1 VNPLTLK
8 KIPEAELE
16 IMKTIWNNGK
26 SMSSKDII
34 GIMEEKKQWKKT
46 TTLTLLR
53 RLTDKKI
60 ISAEKG
66 KMITYYTA
74 LVNEKDYLE
83 LETHTFFEKIHGN
96 SLKSF
101 ITTLHDNNDITDD
114 DLDELEKWIR
124 DSR

>member
-1 VNPLTLK
+1 MIK

-16 IMKTIWNNGK
+16 VMKVIWN
-26 SMSSKDII
+26 SAESVSSKEVIE
-34 GIMEEKKQWKKT
+34 IMEDRRQWKKT
-46 TTLTLLR
+46 TTLTLLK

-74 LVNEKDYLE
+74 LLDEKSYLE
-83 LETHTFFEKIHGN
+83 METSSFFKKIHGN

>member
-1 VNPLTLK
+1 MLK

-16 IMKTIWNNGK
+16 IMKVIWHNEK
-26 SMSSKDII
+26 STSSKEIV
-34 GIMEEKKQWKKT
+34 GIMEEQKQWKKT

-74 LVNEKDYLE
+74 LINEKKYLE
-83 LETHTFFEKIHGN
+83 IQTSNFFKKVHGN

-101 ITTLHDNNDITDD
+101 ITTLHDTNDVTDD

-124 DSR
+124 NSR

>member
-1 VNPLTLK
+1 M
-8 KIPEAELE
+8 KIIWGNERTMTSKE
-16 IMKTIWNNGK
+16 IIK
-26 SMSSKDII
+26 
-34 GIMEEKKQWKKT
+34 IMEESNQWKKT
-46 TTLTLLR
+46 TTLTLLK
-53 RLTDKKI
+53 RLTNKKI

-74 LVNEKDYLE
+74 IVDEKSYSAM
-83 LETHTFFEKIHGN
+83 ETSNFFKKFHGN

-101 ITTLHDNNDITDD
+101 ITTLHDSNDITDK